1 MSATASRHAA
11 PLPKSGEETSSQEN
25 SFTATIDMPF
35 PLQRVLYLAVGEL
48 QSPQRPLCFCPA
60 TPFPVASPTAPC
72 AAPAPYGSLGFTPLR
87 QAAALPC
94 TCPCGIRLS
103 RSVIT
108 SNTYNYM
115 SAYIICQ
122 EIFAKR
128 YLLLYIFVERISS
141 ERKGTEHGAWQAY
154 WGTGATTT

>member
-1 MSATASRHAA
+1 MCGPSTLRVFGIDA
-11 PLPKSGEETSSQEN
+11 TSSGCCVT
-25 SFTATIDMPF
+25 FT
-35 PLQRVLYLAVGEL
+35 
-48 QSPQRPLCFCPA
+48 S
-60 TPFPVASPTAPC
+60 
-72 AAPAPYGSLGFTPLR
+72 
-87 QAAALPC
+87 
-94 TCPCGIRLS
+94 PCGMRLS

-108 SNTYNYM
+108 CNTSNYM

-154 WGTGATTT
+154 WGTGATTTESAWHDSRAA